1 MQNEFEM
8 KTYKLQQLLKSIQ
21 LLTNERTNNEEQDD
35 ISKSNMNEIKMK
47 LLKPFATISSYLLI
61 GKVC

>member
-35 ISKSNMNEIKMK
+35 ISKSNMNEI
-47 LLKPFATISSYLLI
+47 
-61 GKVC
+61 